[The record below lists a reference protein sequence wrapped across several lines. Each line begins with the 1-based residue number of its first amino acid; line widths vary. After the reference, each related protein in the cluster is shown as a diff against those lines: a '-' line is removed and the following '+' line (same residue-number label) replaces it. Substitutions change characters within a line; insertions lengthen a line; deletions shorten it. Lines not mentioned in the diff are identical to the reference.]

1 MKIKIPAIMA
11 ALLVGGG
18 FSRADNGPKTK
29 E

>member
-11 ALLVGGG
+11 ALLMGGG
-18 FSRADNGPKTK
+18 FSRADISPNNK